1 MTSLVIITL
10 RRPALLRQTLAA
22 LARQTRPVD
31 EIIVI
36 DNGPDAE
43 TEAAAV
49 ESCRRFRLPVR
60 HVPEPRRGYGCARNR
75 GLAEARGDLLYF
87 LDDDCAAEPDWA
99 EILYEAVTSGRADLA
114 GGSRISGRTGLA
126 ARLEYLSTDG
136 PVLSPRLPARPA
148 PHLSTSNLLLRRE
161 AAERTGRFD
170 ESLAMCEDRDFTAR
184 ARDLGYRLLFEPHAR
199 VTHYSSVTRFAD
211 YLARMRHYGFGT
223 SQYFAQ
229 RPSEPLARYFPTS
242 PAARLALLPAL
253 AAAGAAYLVRRNL
266 PHHPDAIP
274 LSPLLYAGQ
283 LSWHWGGYQAMRRV
297 KLAKQGRAVVR

>member
-43 TEAAAV
+43 TEAAAL
-49 ESCRRFRLPVR
+49 EACRQFRLPTR
-60 HVPEPRRGYGCARNR
+60 YVPEPRRGYGCARNR

-99 EILYEAVTSGRADLA
+99 GVLFETVTSGRADLA
-114 GGSRISGRTGLA
+114 GGSRVSGRSGLA

-136 PVLSPRLPARPA
+136 PVLSPRLPARAA

-161 AAERTGRFD
+161 VAERVGCFD
-170 ESLAMCEDRDFTAR
+170 EGLAMCEDRDFTAR
-184 ARDLGYRLLFEPHAR
+184 ARDLGFRLLFEPRAR
-199 VTHYSSVTRFAD
+199 VTHYSSV
-211 YLARMRHYGFGT
+211 
-223 SQYFAQ
+223 
-229 RPSEPLARYFPTS
+229 
-242 PAARLALLPAL
+242 
-253 AAAGAAYLVRRNL
+253 
-266 PHHPDAIP
+266 
-274 LSPLLYAGQ
+274 SPLRR
-283 LSWHWGGYQAMRRV
+283 LSGPHAPLRLRHVAIFRPAPRRT
-297 KLAKQGRAVVR
+297 LGPLFPPPAPPPASSCSPPWPPPAPPIWSAAISPTTPTPSR

>member
-43 TEAAAV
+43 TEAAAL
-49 ESCRRFRLPVR
+49 EACRQFRLPTR
-60 HVPEPRRGYGCARNR
+60 YVPEPRRGYGCARNR
-75 GLAEARGDLLYF
+75 GLAEARGNLLYF

-99 EILYEAVTSGRADLA
+99 GVLFETVTSGRADLA
-114 GGSRISGRTGLA
+114 GGSRVSGRSGLA

-136 PVLSPRLPARPA
+136 PVLSPRLPARAA

-161 AAERTGRFD
+161 VAERAGRFD
-170 ESLAMCEDRDFTAR
+170 EGLAMCEDRDFTAR
-184 ARDLGYRLLFEPHAR
+184 ARDLGFRLLFEPRAR
-199 VTHYSSVTRFAD
+199 VTHYSSVARFAD

-229 RPSEPLARYFPTS
+229 RPGEPLARFFPRS
-242 PAARLALLPAL
+242 PAARLVLLPAL
-253 AAAGAAYLVRRNL
+253 AAAGTAYLVRRNL

-283 LSWHWGGYQAMRRV
+283 LAWHWGGYRAMRGLEIHQRV
-297 KLAKQGRAVVR
+297 ATP